1 MPDNAIVVIDLL
13 DFSIL
18 KVPVRGIL
26 VFIGVRCILENSSGD
41 KSENCV
47 IP

>member
-1 MPDNAIVVIDLL
+1 MLDSATFVVDLL
-13 DFSIL
+13 DLAIL
-18 KVPVRGIL
+18 KVPVCGNL
-26 VFIGVRCILENSSGD
+26 VVTGVSCVLANSSGD